1 MEPAPKRKC
10 CENMI
15 CSNCFH
21 HNCNAECYKCSY
33 CIMMEPVPT
42 PVVQEPE
49 AVTEAEAEV
58 VAVADADADAES
70 DVDFDDENFL
80 FEICGTCCKVNGK
93 CDCL

>member
-15 CSNCFH
+15 CSHCFH

-42 PVVQEPE
+42 PKKKVVQEPE
-49 AVTEAEAEV
+49 AV
-58 VAVADADADAES
+58 ADAES
-70 DVDFDDENFL
+70 DVDFDDENFS
-80 FEICGTCCKVNGK
+80 FKICGTCCKVNGK